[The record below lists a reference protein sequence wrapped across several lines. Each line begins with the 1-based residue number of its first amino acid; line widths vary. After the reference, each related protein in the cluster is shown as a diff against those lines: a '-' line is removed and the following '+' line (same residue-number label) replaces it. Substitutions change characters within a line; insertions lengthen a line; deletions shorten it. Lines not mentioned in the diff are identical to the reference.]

1 MHPGRLQAHP
11 VYSVRPRTVEKNSQH
26 PTRMTH
32 PLISLEPELALS
44 DLLQSLADRTDSE
57 RVSIQDLLH
66 ALGDRAL
73 GALIFLFAF
82 PNVLPLPP
90 GTSFILGAPLVFL
103 VAQLMMARPPWLPHF
118 IGKRAMARA
127 DFAQLVARIV
137 PWLVRAEKL
146 LRPRLQ
152 ALTSGVM
159 ERVLGALCLLLATL
173 VVLPIPFGNML
184 PALAISVIALGLLE
198 SDGIWVLIG
207 LAVSAV
213 AAVVVSSVVAGLA
226 KAAFYVVAR
235 WLQ

>member
-1 MHPGRLQAHP
+1 
-11 VYSVRPRTVEKNSQH
+11 
-26 PTRMTH
+26 MTH
-32 PLISLEPELALS
+32 ELTPLPEKHALS
-44 DLLQSLADRTDSE
+44 DLLQALADRTDRE

-103 VAQLMMARPPWLPHF
+103 VAQLMLAQPPWLPHF
-118 IGKRAMARA
+118 IGKRSMARQ
-127 DFAQLVARIV
+127 DFATLLVRIV

-146 LRPRLQ
+146 LKPRLQ
-152 ALTSGVM
+152 VLTSEVM
-159 ERVLGALCLLLATL
+159 ERVIGAVCLLLATL
-173 VVLPIPFGNML
+173 LVLPIPFGNML
-184 PALAISVIALGLLE
+184 PALAISFMALGLLE
-198 SDGIWVLIG
+198 GDGVWILIG

-213 AAVVVSSVVAGLA
+213 ASVVVSGVVIGLA
-226 KAAFYVVAR
+226 QACFYVMAR

>member
-1 MHPGRLQAHP
+1 
-11 VYSVRPRTVEKNSQH
+11 
-26 PTRMTH
+26 MTH
-32 PLISLEPELALS
+32 PLTPLEKKTALS
-44 DLLQSLADRTDSE
+44 GLLQALADCTDHD

-90 GTSFILGAPLVFL
+90 GTSFVLGAPLVFL
-103 VAQLMMARPPWLPHF
+103 VGQLMLALPPWLPHF
-118 IGKRAMARA
+118 IGKRSMARQ
-127 DFAQLVARIV
+127 DFAALVARVV

-152 ALTSGVM
+152 VLSSELM
-159 ERVLGALCLLLATL
+159 ERVIGAVCLLLAVL
-173 VVLPIPFGNML
+173 LVLPIPFGNML
-184 PALAISVIALGLLE
+184 PALAISFMALGLLE
-198 SDGIWVLIG
+198 RDGAWILIG

-213 AAVVVSSVVAGLA
+213 AAVVVSGVVVGLA
-226 KAAFYVVAR
+226 QAAFYVVAR